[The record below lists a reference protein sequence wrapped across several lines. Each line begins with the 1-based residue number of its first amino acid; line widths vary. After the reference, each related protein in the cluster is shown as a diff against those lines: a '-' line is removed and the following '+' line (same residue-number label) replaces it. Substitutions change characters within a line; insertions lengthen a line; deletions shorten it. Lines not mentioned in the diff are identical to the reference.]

1 MVTNYLTKQY
11 DMCLMPQTH
20 FFNFSRNLKLFFH
33 VSVAPETIFETQ
45 NFFRPW
51 HGWIRVR
58 FLWCSRR
65 IIPYELALNWD
76 FLFNFT
82 QSIQSDV
89 VTRDQLSESDAKLLG
104 FVDRLSPRAVV
115 YNTICL
121 LSRIGIPYV
130 ATRNMEYVSDIL
142 QVISRK
148 LAFPSDDCVKN

>member
-1 MVTNYLTKQY
+1 M
-11 DMCLMPQTH
+11 
-20 FFNFSRNLKLFFH
+20 
-33 VSVAPETIFETQ
+33 
-45 NFFRPW
+45 
-51 HGWIRVR
+51 
-58 FLWCSRR
+58 
-65 IIPYELALNWD
+65 
-76 FLFNFT
+76 
-82 QSIQSDV
+82 
-89 VTRDQLSESDAKLLG
+89 TRDQLSESDAKLLG